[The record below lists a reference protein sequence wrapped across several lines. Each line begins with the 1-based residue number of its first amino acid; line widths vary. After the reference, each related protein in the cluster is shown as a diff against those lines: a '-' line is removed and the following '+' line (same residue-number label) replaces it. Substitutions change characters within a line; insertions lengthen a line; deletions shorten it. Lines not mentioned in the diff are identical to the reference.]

1 MSRGFDRVTD
11 VWQLKIV
18 QLFGAVRIPRRS
30 FRTVLRPFFV
40 FSSIFILPFP
50 SLFFSILHRVAA
62 CQLLVTRDPGIEPIV
77 SKLAKSPWKNRALSN
92 PTLSLLVSNLFESKF
107 FLFLFSFCFNSIFS
121 FIMKVL
127 LIIYFTWNSR
137 GTEEINFKWFI
148 KNLTHVIDMKFH
160 IHHLRIIFF
169 LIRIFCN
176 LREITDI
183 LLRRIYPRGC
193 NKIRLFLELLS
204 SE

>member
-1 MSRGFDRVTD
+1 MCTVVRDSFINRFWFSAVFRRRVFTGASVHPWKIRKAPIVGANGVKKKKWKEKTMSRGFDRVTD

-107 FLFLFSFCFNSIFS
+107 FLFLFFLLLQFNLFFYYESPVNYLFYVE
-121 FIMKVL
+121 FE
-127 LIIYFTWNSR
+127 R
-137 GTEEINFKWFI
+137 DGR
-148 KNLTHVIDMKFH
+148 DKF
-160 IHHLRIIFF
+160 
-169 LIRIFCN
+169 
-176 LREITDI
+176 
-183 LLRRIYPRGC
+183 
-193 NKIRLFLELLS
+193 
-204 SE
+204 

>member
-137 GTEEINFKWFI
+137 GTEEINFK
-148 KNLTHVIDMKFH
+148 
-160 IHHLRIIFF
+160 
-169 LIRIFCN
+169 
-176 LREITDI
+176 
-183 LLRRIYPRGC
+183 
-193 NKIRLFLELLS
+193 
-204 SE
+204 

>member
-18 QLFGAVRIPRRS
+18 QLFGAVRISRRS

-107 FLFLFSFCFNSIFS
+107 FLFLFFLLLQFNLFFYYESPVNYLFYVE
-121 FIMKVL
+121 FE
-127 LIIYFTWNSR
+127 R
-137 GTEEINFKWFI
+137 DGR
-148 KNLTHVIDMKFH
+148 DKF
-160 IHHLRIIFF
+160 
-169 LIRIFCN
+169 
-176 LREITDI
+176 
-183 LLRRIYPRGC
+183 
-193 NKIRLFLELLS
+193 
-204 SE
+204 